1 MYGWAGPLEPGNPLF
16 AGSGSAPTIDE
27 LWAAQTPADL
37 ATAHQ
42 YGFDAPVD
50 QGTIWE
56 YSTGGASV
64 SKQNFTQWL
73 NQNAGKVALGVGGV
87 FALMLFAK
95 AGR

>member
-16 AGSGSAPTIDE
+16 AGSGSAPTIDD

-50 QGTIWE
+50 SGQWE
-56 YSTGGASV
+56 YPIGGPVAAPS
-64 SKQNFTQWL
+64 FTSWL

-87 FALMLFAK
+87 FALMLFGK